1 MVYHNGSHFTI
12 SLILYFQG
20 VEPNS
25 PAFEAGLRTGDV
37 ITHINGESVQGLLH
51 INVVSL
57 ILSGGNKTTIRAIP
71 IEHTSIKLGGKKRGP
86 QIGKM
91 AKRNSRKN
99 KHTRSKSDSDK
110 RRKTSLF
117 KRLSSRRAEQHMNS
131 PHSGG
136 SRGFGSGRAQDS
148 LSSPMTPS
156 RSLTSL
162 SRSLSS
168 GDSLP
173 ASPTR
178 KSSKTSTSRSYTP
191 SSDTS
196 SQSSSPGS
204 STPNS
209 PASSAHFNRPSSLHG
224 LKHKLQTIK
233 SPHRRKSVHNIP
245 LSPLART
252 PSPSAMA
259 VSPTRSPSP
268 LTVVKSTS
276 HTQAGGSSHHT
287 GVPLGISNMTQS
299 YNPSN
304 PSSSPSPRDNLTP
317 SARKSMSRPK
327 SCEPSSPLLRR
338 GLSPD
343 RLHPSSAE
351 KTPHVVTNPVQ
362 RKGSWHSSN
371 PRRESMERVKS
382 NAVQRKGSWHERR
395 NLKDDL

>member
-1 MVYHNGSHFTI
+1 M
-12 SLILYFQG
+12 
-20 VEPNS
+20 
-25 PAFEAGLRTGDV
+25 
-37 ITHINGESVQGLLH
+37 
-51 INVVSL
+51 SL
-57 ILSGGNKTTIRAIP
+57 ILSGGNKTTISAIP
-71 IEHTSIKLGGKKRGP
+71 LESTSIKIGGRRRGP

-91 AKRNSRKN
+91 AKRNHKKN

-110 RRKTSLF
+110 RRKSSLF
-117 KRLSSRRAEQHMNS
+117 KRLSSRRAEQHM
-131 PHSGG
+131 
-136 SRGFGSGRAQDS
+136 
-148 LSSPMTPS
+148 SSPMSSRSFIPGRSNNDSLGSPMVPS
-156 RSLTSL
+156 RSLTCL

-178 KSSKTSTSRSYTP
+178 KSPKGSTGSRNYTP

-252 PSPSAMA
+252 PSPSSMA

-268 LTVVKSTS
+268 LTVVKNTN
-276 HTQAGGSSHHT
+276 HTQPSSSHHP

-304 PSSSPSPRDNLTP
+304 PNSSPSPRDNLTP
-317 SARKSMSRPK
+317 ASRKSMRPK
-327 SCEPSSPLLRR
+327 SCEPGSPLLRR
-338 GLSPD
+338 ALSPD

-351 KTPHVVTNPVQ
+351 KTHVVTNPVQ

-382 NAVQRKGSWHERR
+382 NMVQRKGSWHERR